1 MKTIDLLKDN
11 VRTLF
16 FRYLFPSISATLVT
30 SIYILAD
37 TIMIGKG
44 IGGEAVAGLNIIL
57 PLFSLMFGIGYLFGN
72 GGAILMSVSLG
83 MGDKKRAKEY
93 FSTAFF
99 FAGSISIILTLLTYL
114 LFEPLIR
121 ILGVTDATYFYVT
134 QYGKIFIAGIP
145 FFVLSPFLQI
155 FVRNDKAAKKSMVAV
170 ITGGVLNV
178 ILDYIFIF
186 HFDWGMFGASFAT
199 VIGNITT
206 FLILCSHFLSK
217 ENSLHFSRKN
227 IILKRLRSIFE
238 NGFSSFLVEISSGI
252 VIFAFNHQLLK
263 YTGVTGITV
272 YSIISNSAL
281 IVSSLIN
288 GIAQAA
294 QPILSTNYGANL
306 KKRVQSTL
314 RYGLVTAF
322 LTGFIIMI
330 IGLFFPSMVI
340 YAFLN
345 PTEEI
350 FAMAKPAI
358 QLYSLAFLGM
368 AGNIF
373 LNTYFQSVLQPKL
386 ALLLSFMRGL
396 ILNLIILYLLPLL
409 LNVNGIWLTMPLTE
423 FITLLVALIF
433 LKKYIPDNKINAS
446 KQESIG
452 NEFVS

>member
-83 MGDKKRAKEY
+83 MGDEKRAREY

-99 FAGSISIILTLLTYL
+99 FAGSISIVLILLTYL

-134 QYGKIFIAGIP
+134 QYGKIFITGIP

-155 FVRNDKAAKKSMVAV
+155 FVRNDKAAKKSMAAV
-170 ITGGVLNV
+170 ITGGVLNI

-186 HFDWGMFGASFAT
+186 IFNWGMFGASFAT
-199 VIGNITT
+199 VLGSFTT

-227 IILKRLRSIFE
+227 IILKRLKSIFE

-263 YTGVTGITV
+263 YTGVTGVTV

-294 QPILSTNYGANL
+294 QPILSRNYGANL
-306 KKRVQSTL
+306 KNRVQSTL
-314 RYGLVTAF
+314 RYGLITAC

-345 PTEEI
+345 PSEEI

-396 ILNLIILYLLPLL
+396 ILNLIILYLLPLI
-409 LNVNGIWLTMPLTE
+409 LNVNGIWLTMPFTE
-423 FITLLVALIF
+423 FITLLVALIL
-433 LKKYIPDNKINAS
+433 LKKYIPDNKTNAS
-446 KQESIG
+446 KQVSID
-452 NEFVS
+452 NEFIS

>member
-11 VRTLF
+11 VRSLF

-37 TIMIGKG
+37 TIMVGKG
-44 IGGEAVAGLNIIL
+44 IGGEAVAGLNIVL

-83 MGDKKRAKEY
+83 MGDEKRAKEY
-93 FSTAFF
+93 FSTALF
-99 FAGSISIILTLLTYL
+99 FAGFVSIFLTILTYI

-121 ILGVTDATYFYVT
+121 ILGVTNTTYSYVT
-134 QYGKIFIAGIP
+134 QYGKTFIAGIP
-145 FFVLSPFLQI
+145 FFILSPFLQI
-155 FVRNDKAAKKSMVAV
+155 FVRNDKAAKKAMAAV
-170 ITGGVLNV
+170 ITGGVLNI

-186 HFDWGMFGASFAT
+186 NLNWGMFGASFAT
-199 VIGNITT
+199 VIGTFTT
-206 FLILCSHFLSK
+206 FLILCSHFFTK
-217 ENSLHFSRKN
+217 DNTLHFSRKN
-227 IILKRLRSIFE
+227 VVLKRLKSVFE

-252 VIFAFNHQLLK
+252 VIFAFNRQLLR

-288 GIAQAA
+288 GVAQAA
-294 QPILSTNYGANL
+294 QPIISRNYGAKLN
-306 KKRVQSTL
+306 KRVQTTL
-314 RYGLVTAF
+314 KYGLVTAF
-322 LTGFIIMI
+322 LTGFTIMVV
-330 IGLFFPSMVI
+330 GLLIPSIVI

-345 PTEEI
+345 PTKEI
-350 FAMAKPAI
+350 FEMAKPAI
-358 QLYSLAFLGM
+358 QLYSFAFLGM

-373 LNTYFQSVLQPKL
+373 LNTYFQSILQPKL
-386 ALLLSFMRGL
+386 ALLISFMRGL

-423 FITLLVALIF
+423 FITLLVALIL
-433 LKKYIPDNKINAS
+433 LKKSVSDFKA
-446 KQESIG
+446 
-452 NEFVS
+452 NEANQACQRNGFIS

>member
-83 MGDKKRAKEY
+83 MGDEKRAREY

-99 FAGSISIILTLLTYL
+99 FAGSISIVLILLTYL

-134 QYGKIFIAGIP
+134 QYGKIFITGIP

-155 FVRNDKAAKKSMVAV
+155 FVRNDKAAKKSMAAV
-170 ITGGVLNV
+170 ITGGVLNI

-186 HFDWGMFGASFAT
+186 IFNWGMFGASFAT
-199 VIGNITT
+199 VLGSFTT

-227 IILKRLRSIFE
+227 IILKRLKSIFE

-263 YTGVTGITV
+263 YTGVTGVTV

-294 QPILSTNYGANL
+294 QPILSRNYGANL
-306 KKRVQSTL
+306 KNRVQSTL
-314 RYGLVTAF
+314 RYGLITAC

-345 PTEEI
+345 PSEEI

-423 FITLLVALIF
+423 LITLLVALIL
-433 LKKYIPDNKINAS
+433 LKKYIPDNKTNAS
-446 KQESIG
+446 KQVSID
-452 NEFVS
+452 NEFIS

>member
-83 MGDKKRAKEY
+83 MGDEKRAKEY

-170 ITGGVLNV
+170 ITGGVFNV

-186 HFDWGMFGASFAT
+186 IFNWGMFGASFAT
-199 VIGNITT
+199 VLGSFTT
-206 FLILCSHFLSK
+206 FLILCSHLLSK

-227 IILKRLRSIFE
+227 IILKRLKSIFE

-263 YTGVTGITV
+263 YTGVTGVTV

-294 QPILSTNYGANL
+294 QPILSRNYGANL
-306 KKRVQSTL
+306 KNRVQSTL
-314 RYGLVTAF
+314 RYGLITAF

-396 ILNLIILYLLPLL
+396 ILNLIILYLLPLI

-423 FITLLVALIF
+423 LITLLVALILF
-433 LKKYIPDNKINAS
+433 KKFIPDNKINAS
-446 KQESIG
+446 KQESINNG
-452 NEFVS
+452 FIS